1 MIRVCVRVDKDD
13 GERAVSRVVQFLKVG
28 FDSFEIY
35 NYKVR
40 YLGKVNEDVSLRTRS
55 FHDPDRFSR

>member
-1 MIRVCVRVDKDD
+1 MDKDD